1 MQFLIE
7 AVMICIA
14 GAILGVLLSI
24 ALIFAFNALSTDF
37 PMILSVGSIFLGL
50 LSSVLI
56 GVIFGFFPAK
66 NAANLNPINA
76 LSKE

>member
-1 MQFLIE
+1 
-7 AVMICIA
+7 MIIS
-14 GAILGVLLSI
+14 GG
-24 ALIFAFNALSTDF
+24 
-37 PMILSVGSIFLGL
+37 SVVLGL
-50 LSSVLI
+50 ASSVLI